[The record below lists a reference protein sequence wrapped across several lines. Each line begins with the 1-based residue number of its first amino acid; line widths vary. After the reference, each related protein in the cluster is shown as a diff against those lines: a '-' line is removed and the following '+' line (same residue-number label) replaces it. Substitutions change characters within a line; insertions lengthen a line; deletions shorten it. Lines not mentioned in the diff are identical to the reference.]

1 MKKEEILKE
10 LKKITSNKDL
20 RFPEALDIESNDGVL
35 SLTMTTNGLKEN
47 MQENPAAF
55 EGWAIA
61 IKAIAP
67 DLAKEVHIKWH
78 GMGLKQGTE
87 YNHYRRFL
95 YRVIR
100 FKESYDW
107 AHYMPLDTEAENDKN
122 IISSEL
128 SDWVVNYPD
137 SESQKEAS
145 KAEATLER
153 QLKNYLSKHLK
164 HVDHQLPMG
173 LFHSCKKSA
182 NERAPRQG
190 SQIDLWSILD
200 DTFTVYELKNDDNR
214 KVGIISELM
223 FYVNVI
229 KDLSEGRLHFDSQ
242 AYKSTY
248 RNFKAVYEA
257 ISSKSIRT
265 VEGVFLTNDLHSM
278 LKLGG
283 SNLFSLL
290 NNNTRNINYKQMG
303 FKISEIF
310 DIAK

>member
-107 AHYMPLDTEAENDKN
+107 AHNMPLDTEAENDKN

-145 KAEATLER
+145 KAEAALER
-153 QLKNYLSKHLK
+153 QLKDLLSKHLQ

-173 LFHSCKKSA
+173 LFNSYKSTVT
-182 NERAPRQG
+182 ERTPRQG
-190 SQIDLWSILD
+190 SQIDLWSISE
-200 DTFTVYELKNDDNR
+200 DTFTVYELKNDNNR

-229 KDLSEGRLHFDSQ
+229 KDLSEGTLHFDQS
-242 AYKSTY
+242 AEKSNY
-248 RNFKAVYEA
+248 RSFKSVYEA
-257 ISSKSIRT
+257 FCSNGIHN
-265 VEGVFLTNDLHSM
+265 VVGVFLTNDLHSM
-278 LKLGG
+278 LKLGRT
-283 SNLFSLL
+283 NLFSIL
-290 NNNTRNINYKQMG
+290 NNNTRDIKYKQQG
-303 FKISEIF
+303 FNISEIY
-310 DIAK
+310 DIV